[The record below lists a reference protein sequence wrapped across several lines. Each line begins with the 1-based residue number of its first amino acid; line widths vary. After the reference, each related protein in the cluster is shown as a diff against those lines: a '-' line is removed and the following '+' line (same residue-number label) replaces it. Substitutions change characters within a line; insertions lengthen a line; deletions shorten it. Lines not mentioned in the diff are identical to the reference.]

1 MNIELSFDNIGL
13 SEITLE
19 AIRSMEYTAPSPI
32 QAECIPLIL
41 KNRDIIGQAQTGTGK
56 TAAYSI
62 PIVER
67 AHQTP
72 AGVQFLVVCP
82 TRELVTQVEKV
93 IRQLAKGRPH
103 VRTVAI
109 LGGHSYDRQNEQ
121 LRRNPQIVVG
131 TPGRILDHIRRRTL
145 DLNPCE
151 MVVIDEADEMLDR
164 GFLDEIELIMQAVGE
179 HRQTVLFSATM
190 PPRIIELTEKYQQD
204 PVHVNISPT
213 QVLGTT
219 ISQGYYAITESSKTP
234 LLHLLLKAHTP
245 KLTLVFC
252 KTKAKTGEVTSMLQQ
267 VGVVAEALHGDISQQ
282 QRNDALRRF
291 RSGIVNVLVA
301 TDVAARGLD
310 IENVELVVNY
320 DVPMQP
326 EHYVHR
332 IGRTGRAG
340 RLGRAISFITG
351 REYRRLR
358 EIETYTKTFIE
369 RLELPSFDDIK
380 KARFDELV
388 AGLVEKSVAPLD
400 PEVEAVIRE
409 LTDRGVSIEHIAGVL
424 LASQRDAAHADLNPV
439 GPIQFD
445 QVPWGGGRG
454 GRPEGGQ
461 GRTQGRYAGGGYRQG
476 NAGGGGGGYAG
487 NAANRNS
494 RFQRPGQKPA
504 FNRSGPRSAHQG

>member
-1 MNIELSFDNIGL
+1 MNIELSFDTLGL
-13 SEITLE
+13 TEVTLE
-19 AIRSMEYTAPSPI
+19 SIRSMEYTKPSPI

-41 KNRDIIGQAQTGTGK
+41 QNKDIIGQAQTGTGK
-56 TAAYSI
+56 TAAYAI

-67 AHQTP
+67 AHHTP

-164 GFLDEIELIMQAVGE
+164 GFLDESDLIMQAVGE

-190 PPRIIELTEKYQQD
+190 PPRIIELTEKYQQN

-388 AGLVEKSVAPLD
+388 AGLVEKSIAPLD
-400 PEVEAVIRE
+400 PEVEAVIRD
-409 LTDRGVSIEHIAGVL
+409 LTDRGVSVAHIAGVL

-445 QVPWGGGRG
+445 QVPWGGRS
-454 GRPEGGQ
+454 EGGQ
-461 GRTQGRYAGGGYRQG
+461 GRPQGRYAGNAGGYRQ
-476 NAGGGGGGYAG
+476 GGGGGGYAG
-487 NAANRNS
+487 NAANRNA
-494 RFQRPGQKPA
+494 RFHRPGQSHSFNRPGARKPA
-504 FNRSGPRSAHQG
+504 PQG

>member
-1 MNIELSFDNIGL
+1 MNTDLSFNDLGL
-13 SEITLE
+13 SDITLA
-19 AIRSMEYTAPSPI
+19 AITSMEYTAPSPI
-32 QAECIPLIL
+32 QYQTIPLIVEG
-41 KNRDIIGQAQTGTGK
+41 RDIIGQAQTGTGK
-56 TAAYSI
+56 TAAFSI

-67 AHQTP
+67 ASETP
-72 AGVQFLVVCP
+72 GHIQFLVICP

-93 IRQLAKGRPH
+93 IRQLSKGRPH

-109 LGGHSYDRQNEQ
+109 LGGHSYDRQIEQ
-121 LRRNPQIVVG
+121 LRRNPQVVVG
-131 TPGRILDHIRRRTL
+131 TPGRILDHIRRRSL
-145 DLNPCE
+145 DLGKCE
-151 MVVIDEADEMLDR
+151 MVIIDEADEMLDR
-164 GFLDEIELIMQAVGE
+164 GFLDEIELIMQAVGD

-190 PPRIIELTEKYQQD
+190 PPRIIELTEKYQEN

-234 LLHLLLKAHTP
+234 LLHLLLKAYTP

-252 KTKAKTGEVTSMLQQ
+252 KTKAKTGEVTAMLQQ

-340 RLGRAISFITG
+340 RQGRSISFITG

-369 RLELPSFDDIK
+369 RLELPSFDEIK
-380 KARFDELV
+380 AARFEELV
-388 AGLVEKSVAPLD
+388 ASLAEQSTKKISEDVQNAIKT
-400 PEVEAVIRE
+400 
-409 LTDRGVSIEHIAGVL
+409 LTDRGVTLEQIAGSL
-424 LASQRDAAHADLNPV
+424 LTAQRDAAQADLSPV

-445 QVPWGGGRG
+445 QVPWGGRG
-454 GRPEGGQ
+454 GGG
-461 GRTQGRYAGGGYRQG
+461 REGGGYRGQG
-476 NAGGGGGGYAG
+476 GRYKGGGYAG
-487 NAANRNS
+487 NANGNGGRNS
-494 RFQRPGQKPA
+494 RFQRPANKPS
-504 FNRSGPRSAHQG
+504 FHKGPRRSDTTR